1 MFHGQRVGESLEIAG
16 PNVPS
21 SARDGIEVFKLS
33 EQLCH
38 GDFIRQETAAGIH
51 PSIFVTSPRKKA

>member
-1 MFHGQRVGESLEIAG
+1 MPGQRVGESLEIAG

-38 GDFIRQETAAGIH
+38 GDFIRQETAIH
-51 PSIFVTSPRKKA
+51 PSIFVHFSTKKA